1 MSVPLLA
8 IENLTATVEGKE
20 VLKGVSLSIKSGEV
34 HVLMGPNGSGK
45 SSLAMTVFGHPNY
58 TVTSGSITFDGHDVL
73 AHKTH
78 ERARLGMF
86 FAMQS
91 PVALPGITVAN
102 LLRTASKNL
111 RGDEP
116 FIEFRKR
123 VQIGQDALKMDAS
136 FLERSAHDGF
146 SGGEK
151 KLTEMLQLTTVEPK
165 LAILDEPDSGLD
177 IDALKRIADVVNRL
191 RDGKRS
197 FLIITHY
204 QRLLNYIKPDAVHVF
219 RDGCITNSGGSEIA
233 KELENT
239 GYGKQ

>member
-1 MSVPLLA
+1 MALLE
-8 IENLTATVEGKE
+8 IKNLHATVERKP
-20 VLKGVSLSIKSGEV
+20 VLRGVSLSINAGEI

-45 SSLAMTVFGHPNY
+45 SSLALTIFGHPNY
-58 TVTSGSITFDGHDVL
+58 IVTDGSITFAEKNL
-73 AHKTH
+73 LELKTH
-78 ERARLGMF
+78 ERAKLGMF

-91 PVALPGITVAN
+91 PVALHGISVAN

-111 RGDEP
+111 RGDELFP
-116 FIEFRKR
+116 QFRRR
-123 VQIGQDALKMDAS
+123 VKVGQETLRMNDA

-151 KLTEMLQLTTVEPK
+151 KLAEMLQLATVEPK

-204 QRLLNYIKPDAVHVF
+204 QRLLNYIRPDIVHVF
-219 RDGCITNSGGSEIA
+219 QGGCIVKSGGREIA
-233 KELENT
+233 EELEKT
-239 GYGKQ
+239 GYGKH

>member
-1 MSVPLLA
+1 MSASLLA

-20 VLKGVSLSIKSGEV
+20 VLKGVSLAIEPGQV

-58 TVTSGSITFDGHDVL
+58 TATGGSVTFEGKDVL
-73 AHKTH
+73 ALKTH
-78 ERARLGMF
+78 ERAKLGLF

-116 FIEFRKR
+116 FTEFRKR
-123 VQIGQDALKMDAS
+123 VQVGQDALKMDAS

-151 KLTEMLQLTTVEPK
+151 KLAEMLQLATVEPK

-177 IDALKRIADVVNRL
+177 IDALKRIADVVNGL

-204 QRLLNYIKPDAVHVF
+204 QRLLNYIKPDVVHVF
-219 RDGCITNSGGSEIA
+219 QNGAITKTGGPEVA
-233 KELENT
+233 EELEKA
-239 GYGKQ
+239 GYGK